1 MPGAM
6 FGHGGVLGFRDIDQM
21 QDFAATISSR
31 PIRLCLFGASPD
43 TANLGVSALF
53 ISVMHAIANRHSNAQ
68 VTVFDY
74 GPGPRAATLHFDG
87 KPFHFTR
94 IGANL
99 SRRYYRRD
107 SLFNM
112 RMSAAL
118 GGLGN
123 PGVQAIAQSDA
134 VLDIS
139 GGDSFADIYGEK
151 RFNAITLTKQ
161 LALHQNTPLILLPQT
176 YGPFSTPLSQRI
188 AGDIVRA
195 CGMAWAR
202 DERSFETLKEL
213 LGSDLDPARHDAGV
227 DVAFA
232 LPRSK
237 PENLPDRLVE
247 WMKPEN
253 PRPLIGVN
261 VSGLIHNRGA
271 EGSRQFG
278 FRSDYRDIIHQLLSR
293 FLAQTKANIVLIPHV
308 LAAKNNHDTDPEAC
322 WNVAQGLNSEERLF
336 VLDERYDAME
346 MKWVISQL
354 DFFCGTR
361 MHSTIAG
368 LSSGVPTA
376 AIAYSKKTLGVFET
390 CGQGRYVVDPR
401 SETLEQCVDGLWE
414 AWEHRA
420 SAAETLDEHLPD
432 VKNRALDQM
441 DRIFSYI
448 ENLKNTSR

>member
-1 MPGAM
+1 
-6 FGHGGVLGFRDIDQM
+6 M
-21 QDFAATISSR
+21 QDFAANTSSR

-53 ISVMHAIANRHSNAQ
+53 LSVMHAIATRHPNAQ

-74 GPGPRAATLHFDG
+74 GTGPRVATLHFDG

-123 PGVQAIAQSDA
+123 PGVRAIAQADA

-139 GGDSFADIYGEK
+139 GGDSFADIYGQK
-151 RFNAITLTKQ
+151 RFDAITQTKQ

-176 YGPFSTPLSQRI
+176 YGPFSAPLARRI

-202 DERSFETLKEL
+202 DERSFETLKDL
-213 LGSDLDPARHDAGV
+213 LGSDLDPARHDTGV

-232 LPRSK
+232 LPHNK
-237 PENLPDRLVE
+237 PETMPDKLVE
-247 WMKPEN
+247 WMKPER
-253 PRPLIGVN
+253 PRPLIGIN
-261 VSGLIHNRGA
+261 VSGLIHNRGE

-278 FRSDYRDIIHQLLSR
+278 FISDYRDIIHQTLSR
-293 FLAQTKANIVLIPHV
+293 YLEQTEANIVLIPHV

-322 WNVAQGLNSEERLF
+322 WDAARALNNEERLL

-390 CGQGRYVVDPR
+390 CGQGQHVVDPR

-414 AWEHRA
+414 AWEHRV
-420 SAAETLDEHLPD
+420 SAAKTLAEHLPG
-432 VKNRALDQM
+432 VKSQAQSQM

-448 ENLKNTSR
+448 KNQKNTSARTL